1 MKKIALYLNPGF
13 EEIEAVTACDVLKR
27 AGILV
32 DMVST
37 IDSLEVKGAHN
48 IVIKANK
55 LWKELN
61 INYYDGMVLPGG
73 SGVTSLFDNQTLID
87 NILEFNKQNKL
98 IASICAAPQVIGQTK
113 LLDNKTI
120 THYPNC
126 NFYLDKANVVLD
138 KPFVVDNNFITGSSA
153 GSSMLFSLAIVE
165 YLLGKEKKEE
175 IYKNLVIFG

>member
-13 EEIEAVTACDVLKR
+13 EEIEAVTVCDVLKR

-37 IDSLEVKGAHN
+37 INQLEVKGSHN
-48 IVIKANK
+48 IVIRADK
-55 LWKELN
+55 LWKDLN
-61 INYYDGMVLPGG
+61 VNYYDGMVLPGG

-87 NILEFNKQNKL
+87 NILEFNKNNKL

-126 NFYLDKANVVLD
+126 NFNLSKANVVNQ
-138 KPFVVDNNFITGSSA
+138 PYVVDSNFITGASA

-175 IYKNLVIFG
+175 IYKSLVIFG